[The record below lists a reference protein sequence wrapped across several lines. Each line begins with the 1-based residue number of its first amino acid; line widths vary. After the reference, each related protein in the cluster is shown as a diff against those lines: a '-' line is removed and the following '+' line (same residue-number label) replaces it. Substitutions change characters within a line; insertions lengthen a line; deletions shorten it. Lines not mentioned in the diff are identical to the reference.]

1 MPPGG
6 SEVAATRQAAAAVR
20 MGRLVNRQ
28 ALGSRREQLNTC
40 SVRHLE
46 AAADV
51 AVTLLEL
58 VDRHLE
64 VGHAKDQNRLIAV
77 EVFGQHQPRRV
88 RCEPDHGNSSAEAFN
103 GEDEL
108 CAQAVRVVLDVGGH
122 VAARL
127 VDEVELLEHAGA
139 SGGGPIKLVDDPVVE
154 RGRFD
159 QFQRQMFSVALR
171 QALAAPHDHWVHQKI
186 QLVEKLQLEQRAD
199 ESRRAAHSNLAI
211 ARLLELAYR
220 VGYVAL
226 QQGGVVPIDLGQ
238 GA

>member
-1 MPPGG
+1 MPPAPWDRPAACSICVIVVAAKPCSANSRIAAASTRSRAAIATASPLTSKYLLTSLPGTNVGRNPSGTNRRRFWPARRTRMPPGG

-28 ALGSRREQLNTC
+28 ALGTRREQLNTC

-139 SGGGPIKLVDDPVVE
+139 
-154 RGRFD
+154 
-159 QFQRQMFSVALR
+159 LR
-171 QALAAPHDHWVHQKI
+171 R
-186 QLVEKLQLEQRAD
+186 RAD
-199 ESRRAAHSNLAI
+199 KA
-211 ARLLELAYR
+211 
-220 VGYVAL
+220 
-226 QQGGVVPIDLGQ
+226 GG
-238 GA
+238 